1 MGCSILGGIG
11 FSYHRHQ
18 DCFKSYQM
26 AFLQNKEGN
35 KVCFDLGSWNV
46 SLDQASRPT
55 LSEANVF
62 RSKGTF
68 EGDFPYPKVGYV
80 SSLVGTTKINT
91 LHSPTL
97 NIFQL
102 PDAKFSETDGVF
114 KFPWTFEDNDPKIS
128 TENTSVSGSWSMI
141 NWLFWT
147 IFSGWWFQPIWK
159 ILVKL
164 DIFPK

>member
-1 MGCSILGGIG
+1 LGT
-11 FSYHRHQ
+11 R
-18 DCFKSYQM
+18 
-26 AFLQNKEGN
+26 
-35 KVCFDLGSWNV
+35 NV

-102 PDAKFSETDGVF
+102 PDAKFSEIDGVF
-114 KFPWTFEDNDPKIS
+114 KFPVENLKIMIPKS
-128 TENTSVSGSWSMI
+128 APKNMQENNIRVRFLKYDQL
-141 NWLFWT
+141 LFWT
-147 IFSGWWFQPIWK
+147 IFSGWWLNQPI
-159 ILVKL
+159 
-164 DIFPK
+164 